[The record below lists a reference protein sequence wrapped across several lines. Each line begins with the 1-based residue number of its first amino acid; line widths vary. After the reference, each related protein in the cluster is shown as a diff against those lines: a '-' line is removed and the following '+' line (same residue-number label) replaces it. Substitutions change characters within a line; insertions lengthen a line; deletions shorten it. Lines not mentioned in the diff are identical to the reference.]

1 MGNHLSR
8 TEITSQP
15 QAALNSRFLNGREST
30 KPCSQPGFT

>member
-8 TEITSQP
+8 TEITSQS
-15 QAALNSRFLNGREST
+15 QAALKSRLRNGHEST